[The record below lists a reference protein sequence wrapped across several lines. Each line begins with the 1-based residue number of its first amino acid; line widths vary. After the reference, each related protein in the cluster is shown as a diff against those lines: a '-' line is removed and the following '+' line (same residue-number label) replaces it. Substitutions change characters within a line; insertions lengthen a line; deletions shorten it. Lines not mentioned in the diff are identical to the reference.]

1 MTEQRNTLE
10 GQVALITGGA
20 RGIGRAIAVRLAAE
34 GAKIGIVDW
43 ADNGQDTARE
53 IEQESGRQTT
63 FFKADISKE
72 ADALAAV
79 ASVESALGPV
89 DILINNAGITRD
101 GLALTMTESDWEQGR
116 AARHDQ
122 EAARLDS

>member
-53 IEQESGRQTT
+53 IEQER
-63 FFKADISKE
+63 
-72 ADALAAV
+72 
-79 ASVESALGPV
+79 
-89 DILINNAGITRD
+89 
-101 GLALTMTESDWEQGR
+101 
-116 AARHDQ
+116 
-122 EAARLDS
+122 